1 MDMGKY
7 REVFLEEAAE
17 NLAEMSRA
25 LLELEKDPAHAESI
39 DLLFR
44 MAHSIKGM
52 AASLGYTSI
61 TDVSHR
67 FEDRMQLLRSG
78 QIHLD
83 TSEFAHLF
91 RALDALEGMID
102 SVRRTGMA
110 PTDAAITVGSPPAEA
125 PWEGL
130 QKKA

>member
-7 REVFLEEAAE
+7 REVFLEEASE
-17 NLAEMSRA
+17 HLAEMSRA
-25 LLELEKDPAHAESI
+25 LLELEKDPAHVASI

-52 AASLGYTSI
+52 AASLEYPSI
-61 TDVSHR
+61 TAASHR

-78 QIHLD
+78 QIG
-83 TSEFAHLF
+83 
-91 RALDALEGMID
+91 LDAAELARLFQALGGLEGMVET
-102 SVRRTGMA
+102 VRRTGAA
-110 PTDAAITVGSPPAEA
+110 PADPEIAVDASSAQDA
-125 PWEGL
+125 WEGL